1 MVKILPMQE
10 CRVEKMVVRDGRLQA
25 GCDFECGIRVVLG
38 NGLGFGKEKL
48 LAAASPEEQ
57 NAWGGAL
64 LACRKGVFQVPSQ
77 PYTPHPTFP
86 WREAGLP
93 KHALACRKRVLEMH
107 S

>member
-1 MVKILPMQE
+1 MSGSWSKILPMQE
-10 CRVEKMVVRDGRLQA
+10 CRVEKMVVRDGRLQS

-38 NGLGFGKEKL
+38 KGLGFGKEKL

-64 LACRKGVFQVPSQ
+64 MECRKGVLQVPYRRTM
-77 PYTPHPTFP
+77 P
-86 WREAGLP
+86 
-93 KHALACRKRVLEMH
+93 RVLGW